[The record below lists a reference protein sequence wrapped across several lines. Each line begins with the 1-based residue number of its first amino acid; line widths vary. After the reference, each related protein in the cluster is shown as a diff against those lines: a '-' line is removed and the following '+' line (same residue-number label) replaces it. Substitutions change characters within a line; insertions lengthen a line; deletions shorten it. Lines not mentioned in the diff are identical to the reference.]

1 MKISAGIS
9 DESSIKESWH
19 FLYLYCFSS
28 FVSLEITS
36 SRQFQLL
43 YCYVYDCS
51 IDDAIYFLG
60 QALSRGR
67 ISLANYL
74 KEVRQL
80 SRRQFIYRA
89 TLQKCRFKAKM
100 PI

>member
-1 MKISAGIS
+1 MFALHFVANFNLLNAA
-9 DESSIKESWH
+9 SI
-19 FLYLYCFSS
+19 CD
-28 FVSLEITS
+28 VDD
-36 SRQFQLL
+36 QFTILLQLL
-43 YCYVYDCS
+43 RCYVYDCA

-67 ISLANYL
+67 ISLTNYL

-89 TLQKCRFKAKM
+89 TLQKCRVKAKM